1 MTNVDTTIPIGSRS
15 ELRELVRSQLQLL
28 LEQKNYQGAK
38 TLLVPVQPVDI
49 AEAIE
54 GLPETLQ
61 VMAFR
66 LLKKA
71 EAIDVYEY
79 LDPTVQQSLIEEFHD
94 QEAIAIVNE
103 MSPDDRAKLFD
114 ELPPKLVRRLIAK
127 ITPEER
133 QITSLLLGYQ
143 ADTAGRIMTPE
154 YIALKEHLTATQA
167 QEKLR
172 LLAHKSEVNY
182 YLYVTDASKRLIG
195 ILSLKDLIIA
205 EPEQTLGE
213 IMTRDVIYAD
223 TNTDRE
229 EVARLIQRYDL
240 LALPIVD
247 KDENLLGVITVDDVI
262 DILEAEATEDIYK
275 MSAVES
281 QGDNYF
287 QVGLFEV
294 AKKRIPWLLLLL
306 ITNSATVIILSNY
319 EAVLDEAVALA
330 FFTPLLIGAGGN
342 VGAQSS
348 TVVIRGLS
356 TQELRDR
363 KPFNIILRELFS
375 GGLLGIIL
383 GVLVI
388 IGTFIFLGHYE
399 VGLTVGISLLAIT
412 MIAATTGAALP
423 YLFRFFG
430 LDPALMSAPFIT
442 TIVDILGI
450 FIYLNLAKLLLQI

>member
-1 MTNVDTTIPIGSRS
+1 MINTDIATPIGSRS
-15 ELRELVRSQLQLL
+15 ELRKLVRIQLQLL
-28 LEQKNYQGAK
+28 LEQKNYGGVK

-54 GLPETLQ
+54 DLPETLQ
-61 VMAFR
+61 VIAFR
-66 LLKKA
+66 LLKKS

-79 LDPTVQQSLIEEFHD
+79 LDPIVQQSLIEEFHD
-94 QEAIAIVNE
+94 QEAIAIVND

-114 ELPPKLVRRLIAK
+114 ELPPKLVRRLIAQIAPK
-127 ITPEER
+127 EREITA
-133 QITSLLLGYQ
+133 LLLGYQ
-143 ADTAGRIMTPE
+143 GDNAGRLMTPE
-154 YIALKEHLTATQA
+154 YIALKEYLTATQA

-172 LLAHKSEVNY
+172 TLAHKSEVNY
-182 YLYVTDASKRLIG
+182 YIYVTDANKRLIG

-205 EPEQTLGE
+205 EPDQTLGE
-213 IMTRDVIYAD
+213 IMTQDVIYTY
-223 TNTDRE
+223 TNTDQE

-247 KDENLLGVITVDDVI
+247 QDENLLGVITVDDVI
-262 DILEAEATEDIYK
+262 DIIQEEATEDIYK
-275 MSAVES
+275 MGAVES

-306 ITNSATVIILSNY
+306 ITNSVTVIILSQY
-319 EAVLDEAVALA
+319 KAVLDEAVTLA

-356 TQELRDR
+356 TEALRDK
-363 KPFNIILRELFS
+363 KPVSVIIRELVS

-383 GVLVI
+383 GPLVI
-388 IGTFIFLGHYE
+388 ISIFLFLGHQE
-399 VGLTVGISLLAIT
+399 VALTVGISLLVIT
-412 MIAATTGAALP
+412 IIAATTGAALP
-423 YLFRFFG
+423 YIFKSFG

-450 FIYLNLAKLLLQI
+450 FIYLNLAQLLLGI